1 MAMRRFGSKPRKGGR
16 SFAAGRPPRSRRPA
30 AGGGHA
36 YGAAVPESL
45 HEAIEAERGN
55 LAKAESV
62 LGCLTI
68 AMEYSEGDS
77 ATEPYYADV
86 AQVAR
91 DLVRQSINAL
101 DSLTLQRRLTHDRVK
116 EGSLLP
122 AAMLPAAQPEHPIA
136 IYRVDPSLGLL
147 PACMAQ

>member
-1 MAMRRFGSKPRKGGR
+1 MRRLGSRPRKDGH
-16 SFAAGRPPRSRRPA
+16 SSTAGRPPRSRQAAA
-30 AGGGHA
+30 AGSHA
-36 YGAAVPESL
+36 YGVALPESL

-68 AMEYSEGDS
+68 AMEYADNDPT
-77 ATEPYYADV
+77 TEPYYADV

-101 DSLTLQRRLTHDRVK
+101 DSLTLQRRLAHDRVK
-116 EGSLLP
+116 EASMLP
-122 AAMLPAAQPEHPIA
+122 AAMLPAAQPEHSIA
-136 IYRVDPSLGLL
+136 IYRVDPSLRLL
-147 PACMAQ
+147 PAGMAQ

>member
-1 MAMRRFGSKPRKGGR
+1 MAMRRLDSRPRKGDR
-16 SFAAGRPPRSRRPA
+16 SSTAARPPRSRRRA
-30 AGGGHA
+30 AGGSHA
-36 YGAAVPESL
+36 YGVALPESL

-68 AMEYSEGDS
+68 AMEYSDS
-77 ATEPYYADV
+77 DSTTEPYYPDV

-101 DSLTLQRRLTHDRVK
+101 DSLTLQRRLAQDRVK
-116 EGSLLP
+116 EGSVLP
-122 AAMLPAAQPEHPIA
+122 AAMLPAVQPENSIA
-136 IYRVDPSLGLL
+136 VYRVDPSLRLL
-147 PACMAQ
+147 PAGLAQ